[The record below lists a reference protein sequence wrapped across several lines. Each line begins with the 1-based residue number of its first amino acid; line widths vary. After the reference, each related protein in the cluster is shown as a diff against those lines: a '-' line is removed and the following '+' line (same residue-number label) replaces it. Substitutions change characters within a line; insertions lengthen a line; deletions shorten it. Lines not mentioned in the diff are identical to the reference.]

1 MPPYFCRR
9 DDIYYGGV
17 ILSKKLVRETNSTVF
32 NPHTGETTLEK
43 KEISFLN
50 PWFDEEKGYLL
61 WPRKNFAKSYQT
73 IDFPKELNW
82 AERGRLATLA
92 KKIWSNTNMLGYRG
106 NGGIRP
112 YDIKQ
117 IGEII
122 GLKER
127 AAGRF
132 MRKMELLKII
142 KQIPVKFGER
152 TEIQYYFNPVYYFS
166 NSRLSFNLY
175 LLFREELDVFVPD
188 WVKKEFAGIKT
199 TKDERNKVG
208 I

>member
-1 MPPYFCRR
+1 MQ
-9 DDIYYGGV
+9 
-17 ILSKKLVRETNSTVF
+17 KLVREKTSKITN
-32 NPHTGETTLEK
+32 PETGEVTQGKSEVTF
-43 KEISFLN
+43 IN
-50 PWFDEEKGYLL
+50 PWFDDEKGYLL

-73 IDFPKELNW
+73 VDFPKELNW

-117 IGEII
+117 IGKII

-127 AAGRF
+127 AATRF
-132 MRKMELLKII
+132 MRKMEKHRII
-142 KQIPVKFGER
+142 KPIPVKFGDRVEV
-152 TEIQYYFNPVYYFS
+152 QYYFNPVYYFS
-166 NSRLSFNLY
+166 NNRLSFNLY
-175 LLFREELDVFVPD
+175 LLFHEELDPLLPD

-199 TKDERNKVG
+199 
-208 I
+208 